1 MTNPQVYYC
10 LSESYASQWK
20 NLLISISGFHA
31 TTSTEF
37 AYGFEKALSLE
48 DKLAIRRRARLS
60 AKRFTEE
67 EFSKGWI
74 RQMEIL
80 VDLQS
85 S

>member
-1 MTNPQVYYC
+1 M
-10 LSESYASQWK
+10 
-20 NLLISISGFHA
+20 
-31 TTSTEF
+31 
-37 AYGFEKALSLE
+37 
-48 DKLAIRRRARLS
+48 RRRARLS

-74 RQMEIL
+74 RQMEKL

>member
-1 MTNPQVYYC
+1 
-10 LSESYASQWK
+10 
-20 NLLISISGFHA
+20 LLTLGFHA

-37 AYGFEKALSLE
+37 AQGFEKALSLG
-48 DKLAIRRRARLS
+48 DALGMRRRARLS

-67 EFSKGWI
+67 EFAKGWI
-74 RQMEIL
+74 RQMEKL